1 MAQKLLKRKPHKV
14 APGRA
19 RSPSAPPPT
28 RGSRTCATASAVL
41 VGTYKAKQLAWI
53 KRHGIYN
60 YPVKDGDE
68 FDEKSFASIKELWL
82 YADVKG
88 TRHVFEAEFIG
99 IKTREELISEY
110 GYPDGNV
117 LAAKNAK
124 SAKNGRAGAPR
135 TPHASRYYVFKTKY
149 LEYGPRLDDPFVI
162 ARTADFG
169 GRSAKVKKA
178 IEQFKADGEFAPL
191 EHYLPSDLAKVPRN
205 RLRVCEAAVQLD
217 FFPSL
222 LKPLTPMEHRNKP
235 RFTFIDLFAGCGGLS
250 LGLER
255 AGFTPLLVNE
265 LNADALS
272 TYLLNRRD
280 EFPWLCD
287 NNVSNVKDLVLNEKL
302 LDGFHASIR
311 REFGID
317 IYKGQLDLICGGPPC
332 QGFSGLGI
340 RRSYSVEKKQLPS
353 NYLYQDMA
361 FLVNRIRPKIFLF
374 ENVRG
379 LLSSRWTNDGEKG
392 EIFRDVLKTFRDIG
406 AYHVRYKLVHAK
418 DYGVPQNRPRVLIV
432 GLRKD
437 IFPEPTVKSDDAVLA
452 GFLPRPIGG
461 YPTIEELLSDLIDPE
476 YQRGAVTKTYPR
488 APQNVFQTQLRTKRD
503 GTIFAAG
510 DVVSEMEYSNHS
522 DFIVE
527 KFTEMIR
534 NGGEI
539 PERFRTKKFAQ
550 KVLPRTWGKDG
561 PTITACSAPDDYV
574 HFSQPRSLTVR
585 EWARLQTFPDWYV
598 FTGKRT
604 TGGLRR
610 AGNPREG
617 IFDRELPKYTQVGNA
632 VPVEL
637 AYNVGMHF
645 VKLLQGVK

>member
-1 MAQKLLKRKPHKV
+1 MMRTGSKTAAV
-14 APGRA
+14 ANPDV
-19 RSPSAPPPT
+19 
-28 RGSRTCATASAVL
+28 VL
-41 VGTYKAKQLAWI
+41 VGTYKDRQLAWI
-53 KRHGIYN
+53 GREGIYN

-68 FDEKSFASIKELWL
+68 LTDEACRKIKELWL

-88 TRHVFEAEFIG
+88 TRHAFSAAFVGRMTRAEF
-99 IKTREELISEY
+99 
-110 GYPDGNV
+110 
-117 LAAKNAK
+117 LAAYPTYPKGGQSKNKA
-124 SAKNGRAGAPR
+124 
-135 TPHASRYYVFKTKY
+135 YYVFKVAK
-149 LEYGPRLDDPFVI
+149 LNYGLLSDGWAVVVR
-162 ARTADFG
+162 AADFG

-178 IEQFKADGEFAPL
+178 VERYKADGAFAPL
-191 EHYLPSDLAKVPRN
+191 LDYLPSDLAQVPQMQ
-205 RLRVCEAAVQLD
+205 LCVCEPGVQMD
-217 FFPSL
+217 FFPNL
-222 LKPLTPMEHRNKP
+222 LKPNLPMKKFTPK
-235 RFTFIDLFAGCGGLS
+235 FSFIDLFAGCGGLS

-265 LNADALS
+265 LNPDALS

-287 NNVSNVKDLVLNEKL
+287 NNVSNVKDLVLDNAL
-302 LDGFHASIR
+302 LGRFHDSIKKD
-311 REFGID
+311 FDID
-317 IYKGQLDLICGGPPC
+317 IYKGELDLICGGPPC

-353 NYLYQDMA
+353 NFLYQDMA
-361 FLVNRIRPKIFLF
+361 FLINRIRPKIFLF

-379 LLSSRWTNDGEKG
+379 LLSAKWTNDGEKG
-392 EIFRDVLKTFRDIG
+392 EIFRDVLKTFKDIG

-418 DYGVPQNRPRVLIV
+418 DYGVPQNRPRILVV

-437 IFPEPTVKSDDAVLA
+437 IFPEPDTNSDAVTD
-452 GFLPRPIGG
+452 GFLPKPIGG
-461 YPTIEELLSDLIDPE
+461 YPSIEELLSDLIDPS
-476 YQRGAVTKTYPR
+476 YQRGAVTQSYPKQ
-488 APQNVFQTQLRTKRD
+488 PQNEIQRKLRTQRD

-510 DVVSEMEYSNHS
+510 DAVSEMEYSNHS
-522 DFIVE
+522 DYIVE
-527 KFTEMIR
+527 KFTEMIK

-550 KVLPRTWGKDG
+550 KVLPRTWGKEG

-574 HFSQPRSLTVR
+574 HFAQPRSLTVR

-598 FTGKRT
+598 FAGKRT

-637 AYNVGMHF
+637 AYNVGKHF
-645 VKLLQGVK
+645 VHLLTEEARRHA

>member
-1 MAQKLLKRKPHKV
+1 MEKYDGEIDEIPEAQDCASQKV
-14 APGRA
+14 GDENKKI
-19 RSPSAPPPT
+19 
-28 RGSRTCATASAVL
+28 VL
-41 VGTYKAKQLAWI
+41 VGTYKADQLERWP
-53 KRHGIYN
+53 RYYN
-60 YPVKDGDE
+60 YPICDGDKIEPE
-68 FDEKSFASIKELWL
+68 FAKQVNEIWL
-82 YADVKG
+82 FNAKREPVCLK
-88 TRHVFEAEFIG
+88 AEFVG
-99 IKTREELISEY
+99 FKTREELKNEY
-110 GYPDGNV
+110 NYPAKGKPHGTGNYV
-117 LAAKNAK
+117 LYAT
-124 SAKNGRAGAPR
+124 SLTQVYDP
-135 TPHASRYYVFKTKY
+135 ASGLAEKVIV
-149 LEYGPRLDDPFVI
+149 RLN
-162 ARTADFG
+162 DFAT
-169 GRSAKVKKA
+169 SKA
-178 IEQFKADGEFAPL
+178 IQKKLRAYLASPDRQDPILANSLPPL
-191 EHYLPSDLAKVPRN
+191 LAKLPPNV
-205 RLRVCEAAVQLD
+205 LRVCEAVQTD
-217 FFPSL
+217 FFVAL
-222 LKPLTPMEHRNKP
+222 LKPLKSDVKMTKP
-235 RFTFIDLFAGCGGLS
+235 RFAFFDLFAGCGGLS

-265 LNADALS
+265 LNSDAMS

-287 NNVSNVKDLVLNEKL
+287 NNVSNVKDLVLNEAM
-302 LDGFHASIR
+302 LDGFQASILKN
-311 REFGID
+311 FGIN
-317 IYKGQLDLICGGPPC
+317 IYNGELDLICGGPPC

-361 FLVNRIRPKIFLF
+361 FLINKIRPKIFLF

-379 LLSSRWTNDGEKG
+379 LLSARWTDDGEKG
-392 EIFRDVLKTFRDIG
+392 EIFKDVLKTFRDIG

-418 DYGVPQNRPRVLIV
+418 DYGVPQNRPRILIV

-437 IFPEPTVKSDDAVLA
+437 IFPEPQVKSDDAVLA
-452 GFLPRPIGG
+452 GFLPKPVGG
-461 YPTIEELLSDLIDPE
+461 YPSIEELLSDLMDPG
-476 YQRGAVTKTYPR
+476 YQRGSITQTYPLP
-488 APQNVFQTQLRTKRD
+488 PQNDFQARLRTKRD
-503 GTIFAAG
+503 GSIFAAG
-510 DVVSEMEYSNHS
+510 DSVSEMEYSNHS

-527 KFTEMIR
+527 KFTAMIA

-598 FTGKRT
+598 FAGKRT

-617 IFDRELPKYTQVGNA
+617 IFDRELPKYTQIGNA

-637 AYNVGMHF
+637 AFNIGKNF
-645 VKLLQGVK
+645 VKLLEGIQ

>member
-1 MAQKLLKRKPHKV
+1 MAQKLFKTGGKRKV
-14 APGRA
+14 AAKKAVAAEEKRI
-19 RSPSAPPPT
+19 
-28 RGSRTCATASAVL
+28 VL
-41 VGTYKAKQLAWI
+41 VGTYAA
-53 KRHGIYN
+53 RHLEKWPGYYN
-60 YPVKDGDE
+60 YPLYGKDKIDVEHVKGVN
-68 FDEKSFASIKELWL
+68 ELWL
-82 YADVKG
+82 FSGSKEPRYFA
-88 TRHVFEAEFIG
+88 AECLG
-99 IKTREELISEY
+99 VKTREELKEF
-110 GYPDGNV
+110 GYKPSG
-117 LAAKNAK
+117 KGHG
-124 SAKNGRAGAPR
+124 SG
-135 TPHASRYYVFKTKY
+135 KY
-149 LEYGPRLDDPFVI
+149 LLFKIKKLYAPTRDFAESVTIRTKDFAGQGATQKQLKAYLESPDRKDP
-162 ARTADFG
+162 
-169 GRSAKVKKA
+169 
-178 IEQFKADGEFAPL
+178 L
-191 EHYLPSDLAKVPRN
+191 LAKMLPKIVTELPRE

-217 FFPSL
+217 FFPKM
-222 LKPLTPMEHRNKP
+222 LKPIEAVKTETKP
-235 RFTFIDLFAGCGGLS
+235 KFTFIDLFAGCGGLS

-265 LNADALS
+265 LNPDALS

-302 LDGFHASIR
+302 LEGFHASIKKD
-311 REFGID
+311 FGID

-361 FLVNRIRPKIFLF
+361 FLINRIRPKIFLF

-379 LLSSRWTNDGEKG
+379 LLSAKWTNDGEKG
-392 EIFRDVLKTFRDIG
+392 EIFKDVLRTFKDIG
-406 AYHVRYKLVHAK
+406 AYHIRFKLVHAK
-418 DYGVPQNRPRVLIV
+418 DYGVPQNRPRILIV

-437 IFPEPTVKSDDAVLA
+437 VFPEPKVKSDDAVLA
-452 GFLPRPIGG
+452 GFLPRPVGG
-461 YPTIEELLSDLIDPE
+461 YPTIEELLGDLMDPT
-476 YQRGAVTKTYPR
+476 YRRGAVTEKYPR
-488 APQNVFQTQLRTKRD
+488 PPQNDFQRRLRTKRD
-503 GTIFAAG
+503 GSVYGAG
-510 DVVSEMEYSNHS
+510 DAVSEMEYSNHS

-527 KFTEMIR
+527 KFTAMIA

-550 KVLPRTWGKDG
+550 KVLPRKWGKEG

-598 FTGKRT
+598 FAGKRT

-637 AYNVGMHF
+637 AYNVGKHF
-645 VKLLQGVK
+645 VSLLTEHAK

>member
-1 MAQKLLKRKPHKV
+1 MARKLLKTGGKQKIAAKRSTD
-14 APGRA
+14 APK
-19 RSPSAPPPT
+19 
-28 RGSRTCATASAVL
+28 RTVL
-41 VGTYKAKQLAWI
+41 VGTYATRQLEKWP
-53 KRHGIYN
+53 GYYN
-60 YPVKDGDE
+60 YPLYGKDKIDVEAVKGVN
-68 FDEKSFASIKELWL
+68 ELWL
-82 YADVKG
+82 FSGAKQPRYFA
-88 TRHVFEAEFIG
+88 AECLG
-99 IKTREELISEY
+99 VKTREELKGY
-110 GYPDGNV
+110 GYKPSG
-117 LAAKNAK
+117 KGHG
-124 SAKNGRAGAPR
+124 SG
-135 TPHASRYYVFKTKY
+135 KY
-149 LEYGPRLDDPFVI
+149 LLFKIKKLYAPSRDFAESVTIRTKDFAGQGATQTQLKAYLESPDRKDPLLTKMLPKIVTELPR
-162 ARTADFG
+162 
-169 GRSAKVKKA
+169 
-178 IEQFKADGEFAPL
+178 E
-191 EHYLPSDLAKVPRN
+191 

-217 FFPSL
+217 FFPKM
-222 LKPLTPMEHRNKP
+222 LKPTEAVQTEAKP
-235 RFTFIDLFAGCGGLS
+235 KFTFIDLFAGCGGLS

-265 LNADALS
+265 LNPDALS

-302 LDGFHASIR
+302 LDGFQASIKKD
-311 REFGID
+311 FGID

-361 FLVNRIRPKIFLF
+361 FLINRIRPKIFLF

-379 LLSSRWTNDGEKG
+379 LLSAKWTNDGEKG
-392 EIFRDVLKTFRDIG
+392 EIFKDVLHTFKDIG
-406 AYHVRYKLVHAK
+406 AYHIRFKLVHAK
-418 DYGVPQNRPRVLIV
+418 DYGVPQNRPRILIV

-437 IFPEPTVKSDDAVLA
+437 VFPEPKVKSDDAVLA
-452 GFLPRPIGG
+452 GFLPKPVSG
-461 YPTIEELLSDLIDPE
+461 YPSIEELLGDLMDPT
-476 YQRGAVTKTYPR
+476 YRRGAVTEKYPR
-488 APQNVFQTQLRTKRD
+488 SPQNDFQRRLRTKRD
-503 GTIFAAG
+503 GSVYGAG
-510 DVVSEMEYSNHS
+510 DAVSEMEYSNHS

-527 KFTEMIR
+527 KFTAMIA

-550 KVLPRTWGKDG
+550 KVLPRKWGKEG

-598 FTGKRT
+598 FAGKRT

-617 IFDRELPKYTQVGNA
+617 IFDRELPKYTQIGNA

-637 AYNVGMHF
+637 AYNIGCNF
-645 VKLLQGVK
+645 VKLLRGVE

>member
-1 MAQKLLKRKPHKV
+1 MSGMKREKTKKVQQIVASDSKAQ
-14 APGRA
+14 
-19 RSPSAPPPT
+19 
-28 RGSRTCATASAVL
+28 CCVL
-41 VGTYKAKQLAWI
+41 VGTYKKESDQLKWI
-53 KRHGIYN
+53 GKRHLYN
-60 YPVKDGDE
+60 YPLSAEEANAENGAWDNV
-68 FDEKSFASIKELWL
+68 KELWL
-82 YADVKG
+82 YSG
-88 TRHVFEAEFIG
+88 TKDRRHIYTAEFIG
-99 IKTREELISEY
+99 IKPHKEFLAEHSD
-110 GYPDGNV
+110 YPKGTGKGHGDYYAV
-117 LAAKNAK
+117 FSVRHKYQPTLDESVVVVRAADFK
-124 SAKNGRAGAPR
+124 R
-135 TPHASRYYVFKTKY
+135 TPKVAQAVRVYQAGGELGSLLDY
-149 LEYGPRLDDPFVI
+149 LPAEL
-162 ARTADFG
+162 
-169 GRSAKVKKA
+169 
-178 IEQFKADGEFAPL
+178 APL
-191 EHYLPSDLAKVPRN
+191 THDQ
-205 RLRVCEAAVQLD
+205 LRVCEAALQLD
-217 FFPSL
+217 FFPIL
-222 LKPLTPMEHRNKP
+222 LKPMQSIKKYPVP

-265 LNADALS
+265 LNPDALS

-287 NNVSNVKDLVLNEKL
+287 NNVSNVKDLVLDEKL
-302 LDGFHASIR
+302 LDRFHASIKKNL
-311 REFGID
+311 GVD

-361 FLVNRIRPKIFLF
+361 FLINKIRPKIFLF

-379 LLSSRWTNDGEKG
+379 LLSSRWTDNGEKG

-418 DYGVPQNRPRVLIV
+418 DYGVPQNRPRILIV

-437 IFPEPTVKSDDAVLA
+437 IFPEPSIKSDDAVLA
-452 GFLPRPIGG
+452 GFLPKPIGG
-461 YPTIEELLSDLIDPE
+461 YPTIEELLSDLVDTR
-476 YQRGAVTKTYPR
+476 YVRGTVTETYPR
-488 APQNVFQTQLRTKRD
+488 APQNSVQKQLRTKRD
-503 GTIFAAG
+503 GTVFAAG
-510 DVVSEMEYSNHS
+510 DAVSEMEYSNHS
-522 DFIVE
+522 DYIVE

-550 KVLPRTWGKDG
+550 KVLPRKWGKEG

-574 HFSQPRSLTVR
+574 HFCQPRSLTVR

-598 FTGKRT
+598 FAGKRT

-617 IFDRELPKYTQVGNA
+617 IFDRELPKYTQIGNA

-637 AYNVGMHF
+637 AYNVGRHF
-645 VKLLQGVK
+645 VKLLERVK

>member
-1 MAQKLLKRKPHKV
+1 MSGMKGQMTKNVQQIVASGAKPQ
-14 APGRA
+14 R
-19 RSPSAPPPT
+19 
-28 RGSRTCATASAVL
+28 CVL
-41 VGTYKAKQLAWI
+41 VGTYKKQPDQMRWI
-53 KRHGIYN
+53 RRRHLYN
-60 YPVKDGDE
+60 YPLSAEEAKATNDGW
-68 FDEKSFASIKELWL
+68 SNVKELWL
-82 YADVKG
+82 YSGMKDR
-88 TRHVFEAEFIG
+88 RHIYTVEFIG
-99 IKTREELISEY
+99 IKPRKEFLAEHSD
-110 GYPDGNV
+110 YPKGTGKGHGDYYAV
-117 LAAKNAK
+117 FSVRHKYQPTLDDSVVVVRAADFK
-124 SAKNGRAGAPR
+124 R
-135 TPHASRYYVFKTKY
+135 TPKVAQAVRAYQAGGE
-149 LEYGPRLDDPFVI
+149 LGCLLD
-162 ARTADFG
+162 
-169 GRSAKVKKA
+169 
-178 IEQFKADGEFAPL
+178 
-191 EHYLPSDLAKVPRN
+191 YLPAELAQLTHDQ
-205 RLRVCEAAVQLD
+205 LRVCEAALQLD
-217 FFPSL
+217 FFPIL
-222 LKPLTPMEHRNKP
+222 LKPMQSIKKYPVP

-265 LNADALS
+265 LNPDALS

-287 NNVSNVKDLVLNEKL
+287 NNVSNVKDLVLDEKL
-302 LDGFHASIR
+302 LDRFHASIKKNL
-311 REFGID
+311 GVD

-361 FLVNRIRPKIFLF
+361 FLINKIRPKIFLF

-379 LLSSRWTNDGEKG
+379 LLSSRWTDNGEKG

-418 DYGVPQNRPRVLIV
+418 DYGVPQNRPRILIV

-437 IFPEPTVKSDDAVLA
+437 IFPEPSIKSDDAVLA
-452 GFLPRPIGG
+452 GFLPKPIGG
-461 YPTIEELLSDLIDPE
+461 YPTIEELLSDLVDTR
-476 YQRGAVTKTYPR
+476 YVRGTVTETYPR
-488 APQNVFQTQLRTKRD
+488 APQNSVQKQLRTKRD
-503 GTIFAAG
+503 GTVFAAG
-510 DVVSEMEYSNHS
+510 DAVSEMEYSNHS
-522 DFIVE
+522 DYIVE

-550 KVLPRTWGKDG
+550 KVLPRKWGKEG

-574 HFSQPRSLTVR
+574 HFCQPRSLTVR

-598 FTGKRT
+598 FAGKRT

-645 VKLLQGVK
+645 IKLLERGK

>member
-1 MAQKLLKRKPHKV
+1 MPAKKKQTARKNQELVASGAKAQR
-14 APGRA
+14 
-19 RSPSAPPPT
+19 
-28 RGSRTCATASAVL
+28 CVL
-41 VGTYKAKQLAWI
+41 VGTYKREPDQLKWI
-53 KRHGIYN
+53 GKRHLYN
-60 YPVKDGDE
+60 YPLSEEEANVENG
-68 FDEKSFASIKELWL
+68 AWNNVRELWL
-82 YADVKG
+82 YSG
-88 TRHVFEAEFIG
+88 TKDRRHIYTVEFIG
-99 IKTREELISEY
+99 IKPRKEFLAEHSD
-110 GYPDGNV
+110 YPKGTGKGHGDYYAV
-117 LAAKNAK
+117 FSVRHKYQPTLDESVVVVRAADFK
-124 SAKNGRAGAPR
+124 R
-135 TPHASRYYVFKTKY
+135 TPKVAQAVRAYQAGGE
-149 LEYGPRLDDPFVI
+149 LGCLLD
-162 ARTADFG
+162 
-169 GRSAKVKKA
+169 
-178 IEQFKADGEFAPL
+178 
-191 EHYLPSDLAKVPRN
+191 YLPAELAQLTHDQ
-205 RLRVCEAAVQLD
+205 LRVCEAALQLD
-217 FFPSL
+217 FFPIL
-222 LKPLTPMEHRNKP
+222 LKPMQSIKKYPVP

-265 LNADALS
+265 LNPDALS

-287 NNVSNVKDLVLNEKL
+287 NNVSNVKDLVLDEKL
-302 LDGFHASIR
+302 LDRFHASIKKNL
-311 REFGID
+311 GVD

-361 FLVNRIRPKIFLF
+361 FLINKIRPKIFLF

-379 LLSSRWTNDGEKG
+379 LLSSRWTDNGEKG

-418 DYGVPQNRPRVLIV
+418 DYGVPQNRPRILIV

-437 IFPEPTVKSDDAVLA
+437 IFPEPSIKSDDAVLA
-452 GFLPRPIGG
+452 GFLPKPIGG
-461 YPTIEELLSDLIDPE
+461 YPTIEELLSDLVDTR
-476 YQRGAVTKTYPR
+476 YVRGTVTETYPR
-488 APQNVFQTQLRTKRD
+488 APQNSVQKQLRTKRD
-503 GTIFAAG
+503 GTVFAAG
-510 DVVSEMEYSNHS
+510 DAVSEMEYSNHS
-522 DFIVE
+522 DYIVE

-574 HFSQPRSLTVR
+574 HFCQPRSLTVR

-598 FTGKRT
+598 FAGKRT

-617 IFDRELPKYTQVGNA
+617 LFDRELPKYTQIGNA

-637 AYNVGMHF
+637 AYNIGLNF
-645 VKLLQGVK
+645 VRLLEEVKKHVEGC

>member
-1 MAQKLLKRKPHKV
+1 MADKLLKKKARKV
-14 APGRA
+14 APKK
-19 RSPSAPPPT
+19 APAKAPKD
-28 RGSRTCATASAVL
+28 AVL
-41 VGTYKAKQLAWI
+41 VGTYKEKQLAWI
-53 KRHGIYN
+53 KRHGVYN

-68 FDEKSFASIKELWL
+68 FDPKAFAAIKELWL
-82 YADVKG
+82 YAGVKG
-88 TRHVFEAEFIG
+88 ARHVFEAEFVG
-99 IKTREELISEY
+99 KMTKAEF
-110 GYPDGNV
+110 
-117 LAAKNAK
+117 LAANPTYAK
-124 SAKNGRAGAPR
+124 LGPSKGKE
-135 TPHASRYYVFKTKY
+135 YYVFKTKF
-149 LEYGPRLDDPFVI
+149 LEYGPRLENPIVVV
-162 ARTADFG
+162 RTADFG

-178 IEQFKADGEFAPL
+178 IEQFKADGEYAPL
-191 EHYLPSDLAKVPRN
+191 EHYLPSELAQVPRSQ
-205 RLRVCEAAVQLD
+205 LRVCEAAVQLY
-217 FFPSL
+217 FFPAL
-222 LKPLTPMEHRNKP
+222 LKPIVHAAKITHP
-235 RFTFIDLFAGCGGLS
+235 RFSFIDLFAGCGGLS

-265 LNADALS
+265 LNPDALS

-287 NNVSNVKDLVLNEKL
+287 NNVSNVKDLVLNEAL
-302 LDGFHASIR
+302 LDRFHASILKD
-311 REFGID
+311 FGIN
-317 IYKGQLDLICGGPPC
+317 IYAGELDLICGGPPC

-361 FLVNRIRPKIFLF
+361 FLINKIRPKIFLF

-379 LLSSRWTNDGEKG
+379 LLSSRWTDDGEKG

-406 AYHVRYKLVHAK
+406 AYHVRFKLVHAK
-418 DYGVPQNRPRVLIV
+418 DYGVPQNRPRILIV

-437 IFPEPTVKSDDAVLA
+437 IFPEPAIKSDDAVLA
-452 GFLPRPIGG
+452 GFLPRPVGG
-461 YPTIEELLSDLIDPE
+461 YPAIEELLGDLVDPR
-476 YQRGAVTKTYPR
+476 YQRGTVTERYPR
-488 APQNVFQTQLRTKRD
+488 APQNETQRRLRTKRD
-503 GTIFAAG
+503 GTIFEAG
-510 DVVSEMEYSNHS
+510 DAVSEMEYSNHS

-550 KVLPRTWGKDG
+550 KVLPRIWGKDG

-574 HFSQPRSLTVR
+574 HYCQPRSLTVR

-598 FTGKRT
+598 FAGKRT

-617 IFDRELPKYTQVGNA
+617 IFDRELPKYTQIGNA

-637 AYNVGMHF
+637 AYNIGLNF
-645 VKLLQGVK
+645 VKLLEEVK

>member
-1 MAQKLLKRKPHKV
+1 MPFLFDSLRPFIEKGL
-14 APGRA
+14 
-19 RSPSAPPPT
+19 T
-28 RGSRTCATASAVL
+28 ATVFD
-41 VGTYKAKQLAWI
+41 
-53 KRHGIYN
+53 
-60 YPVKDGDE
+60 PV
-68 FDEKSFASIKELWL
+68 
-82 YADVKG
+82 
-88 TRHVFEAEFIG
+88 
-99 IKTREELISEY
+99 
-110 GYPDGNV
+110 
-117 LAAKNAK
+117 
-124 SAKNGRAGAPR
+124 
-135 TPHASRYYVFKTKY
+135 
-149 LEYGPRLDDPFVI
+149 
-162 ARTADFG
+162 
-169 GRSAKVKKA
+169 
-178 IEQFKADGEFAPL
+178 QM
-191 EHYLPSDLAKVPRN
+191 
-205 RLRVCEAAVQLD
+205 D
-217 FFPSL
+217 FFPTL
-222 LKPLTPMEHRNKP
+222 LKPNTPMKKKATP
-235 RFTFIDLFAGCGGLS
+235 KFTFIDLFAGCGGLS

-265 LNADALS
+265 LNPDALS
-272 TYLLNRRD
+272 TYLLNRRE

-287 NNVSNVKDLVLNEKL
+287 NNVSNVKDLVLDSAL
-302 LDGFHASIR
+302 LDRFHDSIKKD
-311 REFGID
+311 FGID

-379 LLSSRWTNDGEKG
+379 LLSAKWTNDGEKG
-392 EIFRDVLKTFRDIG
+392 EIFKDVLKTFSDIG

-418 DYGVPQNRPRVLIV
+418 DYGVPQNRPRILIV

-437 IFPEPTVKSDDAVLA
+437 VFPEPKTNGDAVSD
-452 GFLPRPIGG
+452 GFLPEPVGG
-461 YPTIEELLSDLIDPE
+461 YPTIEELLGDLIDPR
-476 YQRGAVTKTYPR
+476 YRRGAVTQCYPKK
-488 APQNVFQTQLRTKRD
+488 PQNEFQRKLRTKRD
-503 GTIFAAG
+503 GTVFAAG
-510 DVVSEMEYSNHS
+510 EPVSEMEYSNHS

-527 KFTEMIR
+527 KFSEMIK

-574 HFSQPRSLTVR
+574 HFAQPRSLTVR
-585 EWARLQTFPDWYV
+585 EWARLQTFPDWYE
-598 FTGKRT
+598 FAGKRT

-637 AYNVGMHF
+637 AYNVGKHF
-645 VKLLQGVK
+645 AKLLTGKEVHHAKGC

>member
-1 MAQKLLKRKPHKV
+1 MSVRNKQKDKNVQQIV
-14 APGRA
+14 A
-19 RSPSAPPPT
+19 S
-28 RGSRTCATASAVL
+28 GSESQQFVL
-41 VGTYKAKQLAWI
+41 VGTYKKEPNQLKWI
-53 KRHGIYN
+53 GKRHLYN
-60 YPVKDGDE
+60 YPLSAEEVQQPNAGWSKV
-68 FDEKSFASIKELWL
+68 KELWL
-82 YADVKG
+82 YSGPKDK
-88 TRHVFEAEFIG
+88 RHIYTAEYVG
-99 IKTREELISEY
+99 IKSRKDFLAEHPD
-110 GYPDGNV
+110 YPKGKGKGHGDYYAV
-117 LAAKNAK
+117 FSVRHKYQPTLDESVVVVRAADFK
-124 SAKNGRAGAPR
+124 R
-135 TPHASRYYVFKTKY
+135 TPKVAQAVRMYQAGGELGCLLDY
-149 LEYGPRLDDPFVI
+149 LPAEL
-162 ARTADFG
+162 
-169 GRSAKVKKA
+169 
-178 IEQFKADGEFAPL
+178 APL
-191 EHYLPSDLAKVPRN
+191 THDQ
-205 RLRVCEAAVQLD
+205 LRVCEAALQLD
-217 FFPSL
+217 FFPIL
-222 LKPLTPMEHRNKP
+222 LKPMQSIKKYPVP

-265 LNADALS
+265 LNPDALS

-287 NNVSNVKDLVLNEKL
+287 NNVSNVKDLVLDEKL
-302 LDGFHASIR
+302 LDRFHASIKKNL
-311 REFGID
+311 GVD

-361 FLVNRIRPKIFLF
+361 FLINKIRPKIFLF

-379 LLSSRWTNDGEKG
+379 LLSSRWTDNGEKG

-418 DYGVPQNRPRVLIV
+418 DYGVPQNRPRILIV

-437 IFPEPTVKSDDAVLA
+437 IFPEPSIKSDDAVLA
-452 GFLPRPIGG
+452 GFLPKPIGG
-461 YPTIEELLSDLIDPE
+461 YPTIEELLSDLVDTR
-476 YQRGAVTKTYPR
+476 YVRGTVTETYPR
-488 APQNVFQTQLRTKRD
+488 APQNSVQKQLRTKRD
-503 GTIFAAG
+503 GTVFAAG
-510 DVVSEMEYSNHS
+510 DAVSEMEYSNHS
-522 DFIVE
+522 DYIVE

-550 KVLPRTWGKDG
+550 KVLPRKWGKEG

-574 HFSQPRSLTVR
+574 HFCQPRSLTVR

-598 FTGKRT
+598 FAGKRT

-645 VKLLQGVK
+645 IKLLERGK

>member
-1 MAQKLLKRKPHKV
+1 MAQKLLRAKKSRI
-14 APGRA
+14 APKKG
-19 RSPSAPPPT
+19 
-28 RGSRTCATASAVL
+28 ASADVGVVL
-41 VGTYKAKQLAWI
+41 VGTYKEKQLAWI
-53 KRHGIYN
+53 RKNNVYN
-60 YPVKDGDE
+60 YPIGEGDE
-68 FDEKSFASIKELWL
+68 LKPESCANVKELWL
-82 YADVKG
+82 YASAKAK
-88 TRHVFEAEFIG
+88 RHCFSAEFVG
-99 IKTREELISEY
+99 IQTKDEFLAVNPTYKKLGPSRHTRYL
-110 GYPDGNV
+110 
-117 LAAKNAK
+117 
-124 SAKNGRAGAPR
+124 
-135 TPHASRYYVFKTKY
+135 VFKTKS
-149 LEYGPRLDDPFVI
+149 LEYGPKLEGTTVF
-162 ARTADFG
+162 ARVSDFSS
-169 GRSAKVKKA
+169 GRSKKVAKA
-178 IEQFKADGEFAPL
+178 IKQFHDGGEFGSLAD
-191 EHYLPSDLAKVPRN
+191 YLPTELSKLPREQ
-205 RLRVCEAAVQLD
+205 LRVCEAGVQLN
-217 FFPSL
+217 FFPVL
-222 LKPLTPMEHRNKP
+222 LKPVQSMKKYAIP

-265 LNADALS
+265 LNPDALS

-287 NNVSNVKDLVLNEKL
+287 NNVSNVKDLVLDENL
-302 LDGFHASIR
+302 LDRFHASIR
-311 REFGID
+311 RDLGVD
-317 IYKGQLDLICGGPPC
+317 IYKGELDLICGGPPC

-361 FLVNRIRPKIFLF
+361 FLINKIRPKIFLF

-379 LLSSRWTNDGEKG
+379 LLSSRWTDNGEKG

-418 DYGVPQNRPRVLIV
+418 DYGVPQNRPRILIV

-437 IFPEPTVKSDDAVLA
+437 VFPEPSTKSDDAVLA
-452 GFLPRPIGG
+452 GFLPKPIGG
-461 YPTIEELLSDLIDPE
+461 YPTIEELLSDLVDTR
-476 YQRGAVTKTYPR
+476 YVRGTVTETYPR
-488 APQNVFQTQLRTKRD
+488 APQNSVQRQLRTKRD
-503 GTIFAAG
+503 GTVFAAG
-510 DVVSEMEYSNHS
+510 DAVSEMEYSNHS
-522 DFIVE
+522 DYIVE

-574 HFSQPRSLTVR
+574 HFCQPRSLTVR

-598 FTGKRT
+598 FAGKRT

-617 IFDRELPKYTQVGNA
+617 LFDRELPKYTQIGNA

-637 AYNVGMHF
+637 AYNIGLNF
-645 VKLLQGVK
+645 VRLLEEVKKHVEGR